1 MKVLFVSKRGACRG
15 PMAESIFN
23 SIGDKYNTKPFSKG
37 YMRAQSAGLDV
48 GRRNRTPE
56 DLALRVLAENE
67 LETLLSCRQ
76 VSLRDLDFCFVAFLS
91 SFGESCNLLK
101 AMRRDLAV
109 MSSRH

>member
-91 SFGESCNLLK
+91 SLFF
-101 AMRRDLAV
+101 RRSAKV
-109 MSSRH
+109 AIY